1 MTLQSALI
9 TYFQESPL
17 QMTFLVVNSM
27 VPLILVEDMVILV
40 SEMIVNLVELLVH
53 QLLIYF

>member
-1 MTLQSALI
+1 
-9 TYFQESPL
+9 
-17 QMTFLVVNSM
+17 MTFLVVNSM